1 MELEKQVF
9 EGKTISD
16 LLKEVYEKHKENDD
30 SVKSEI
36 SRLSSFISTAG
47 DAIVIVPLL
56 KELMDSGLKNDEV
69 LMKMV
74 QLFKQPVEKKSSQ
87 DDDNGLLTEKDIEQ
101 LFNDVTIYKAPTK
114 QIENN

>member
-1 MELEKQVF
+1 MELEKQIF
-9 EGKTISD
+9 EGKTISN
-16 LLKEVYEKHKENDD
+16 LLQEVYEKHKENDD

-36 SRLSSFISTAG
+36 SRLSSFINSAG

-56 KELMDSGLKNDEV
+56 KELLDSGLKNDEV

-74 QLFKQPVEKKSSQ
+74 QLFKQPVEKKSQ
-87 DDDNGLLTEKDIEQ
+87 EDDNGLLSEKDIQQ
-101 LFNDVTIYKAPTK
+101 LFNDVAVYKAPNK